1 MLFSRIAE
9 ISQQLDT
16 DNFKLLMN
24 MIEEDYEFYKSIG
37 TEYNEE
43 KLINLI
49 DNTIRVIERI

>member
-1 MLFSRIAE
+1 MLFSKIAE
-9 ISQQLDT
+9 LHQQLDT
-16 DNFKLLMN
+16 NNFNLLMN

-49 DNTIRVIERI
+49 DNTVKVIERI

>member
-1 MLFSRIAE
+1 MLFSKIAE
-9 ISQQLDT
+9 LHQQLDT
-16 DNFKLLMN
+16 NNFKLLMN

-49 DNTIRVIERI
+49 DNTVKVIERI

>member
-1 MLFSRIAE
+1 MLFSKIAE
-9 ISQQLDT
+9 LHQQLDT
-16 DNFKLLMN
+16 NNFKLLMN

-49 DNTIRVIERI
+49 DNTVRVIERI